1 MSQCMSCGK
10 CCANILL
17 VSSSEIKKIK
27 KYIQTNN
34 IKSINR
40 QSIMLPYQD
49 ICPFLTQDKKCI
61 IYEVRPAICK
71 RYQCYEDPG
80 YDLDYRNLK
89 AINMLQTFY
98 PNEFCPHVDLTAI
111 NENIKNKNK
120 IIYGK

>member
-1 MSQCMSCGK
+1 MNQCMSCGK

-17 VSSSEIKKIK
+17 VSSSEVKRIK
-27 KYIQTNN
+27 KYIQTNK
-34 IKSINR
+34 IKPINR

-49 ICPFLTQDKKCI
+49 ICPFLTKDKKCN
-61 IYEVRPAICK
+61 IYEVRPTICK

>member
-17 VSSSEIKKIK
+17 VSSSEMKKIK
-27 KYIQTNN
+27 KYIQTNK
-34 IKSINR
+34 IKPINR

-49 ICPFLTQDKKCI
+49 ICPFLTQDNKCN

-98 PNEFCPHVDLTAI
+98 PNEFCPYVDLTAI